1 MNLGQSKRQIL
12 QDPEFRE
19 KYEAWGPEYQWASE
33 LVKMRLARGM
43 SQKDLAERINTKQA
57 SISRLE
63 SGRSLPCVSMV
74 RRIAEA
80 LDATIEI
87 RISPRHPTASS
98 D

>member
-1 MNLGQSKRQIL
+1 MNLGQRKRQLL
-12 QDPEFRE
+12 QDS
-19 KYEAWGPEYQWASE
+19 EYQWASE
-33 LVKMRLARGM
+33 LVKMRLDRGM

-63 SGRSLPCVSMV
+63 SGKSLPCVSMV

-87 RISPRHPTASS
+87 KISPRHPTASS